1 MRSRIAASRTGMDDN
16 MPILEQRAGRTSS
29 PAPDL
34 LAGGAVLPERP
45 AGQRLIHLR
54 LSIRDKILLALL
66 MVVILMSVPY
76 VFLIV
81 PGMEYKDQYDTLIQ
95 NITTAN
101 SINGYIKPSI
111 DAEMWE
117 IIAGKKPFSQGNQ
130 YTILNDVDQRVQ
142 QMIDNTSS
150 DKGRIKLSVI
160 QRTLRTLRDAIDRV
174 GIQIAQHSTFEENL
188 VLMEQIRSVTQL
200 IEDNVQQYALF
211 EVNRTQQ
218 QYQDMQIGLTRW
230 AIGGLGVI
238 VAAILFSIV
247 AAWRISKSIYVP
259 IKKLHDVTTT
269 IARHDIEALVTADNA
284 DEITELGLSFN
295 IMVGKIKELLD
306 AKIEEHENLKKAEL
320 RALQAQINPH
330 FLYNTLDTIIWMA
343 ESRRTDQVVELVR
356 VLSRFFRITLSKGK
370 DWITVREEIE
380 HVESYLAIQK
390 MRYRDILDYRIDVPD
405 EIRDGQMLKLTLQP
419 LVENALYHGIKN
431 KRNGGEIVVSGRRL
445 NGGLLQ
451 IQIEDNGIGM
461 TQEQLAQIRAL
472 LDAESGG
479 AVVAESGYGI
489 NNVNQ
494 RIKLYYGQEYGLAIE
509 SKYLH
514 GTCVS
519 LVIPLQHAPAFR
531 APVALA
537 TQ

>member
-1 MRSRIAASRTGMDDN
+1 MMDEK
-16 MPILEQRAGRTSS
+16 MPILEQFGGRASS
-29 PAPDL
+29 SSADA
-34 LAGGAVLPERP
+34 LASSGVLPSRP
-45 AGQRLIHLR
+45 LWQRLLHLR

-76 VFLIV
+76 IFLIV
-81 PGMEYKDQYDTLIQ
+81 PGMQYKAQYDTLIQ

-101 SINGYIKPSI
+101 SINGFIKPSI

-117 IIAGKKPFSQGNQ
+117 VIAGKKPFSQGNQ
-130 YTILNDVDQRVQ
+130 YTTLNDVDQRVQ

-150 DKGRIKLSVI
+150 EKGRVKLSVI
-160 QRTLRTLRDAIDRV
+160 QRTLRTLRGTIDQV
-174 GIQIAQHSTFEENL
+174 GIQIAEHRTFEQNL

-200 IEDNVQQYALF
+200 IEDDVQEYALF

-218 QYQDMQIGLTRW
+218 QYQAMQIGLTRW
-230 AIGGLGVI
+230 AIGGLAVI
-238 VAAILFSIV
+238 VAAILFSIA

-343 ESRRTDQVVELVR
+343 EARRIDQVVELVR

-370 DWITVREEIE
+370 DWITVREEVE

-390 MRYRDILDYRIDVPD
+390 MRYRDILDYQVDMPD
-405 EIRDGQMLKLTLQP
+405 DMRDGQMLKLTLQP

-431 KRNGGEIVVSGRRL
+431 KRNGGAIVVRGRRL
-445 NGGLLQ
+445 DDQRLQ
-451 IQIEDNGIGM
+451 IQVEDNGIGM
-461 TQEQLAQIRAL
+461 TPEQLAQIRAI
-472 LDAESGG
+472 LDTEAGG

-494 RIKLYYGQEYGLAIE
+494 RIKLYYGAEYGLSIE
-509 SKYLH
+509 SEYRR

-519 LVIPLQHAPAFR
+519 LIIPLQR
-531 APVALA
+531 ALA
-537 TQ
+537 PRGALALGVP

>member
-1 MRSRIAASRTGMDDN
+1 MDEKIPLLEPIGGSAGVAAADALAAGVLHER
-16 MPILEQRAGRTSS
+16 RAGRM
-29 PAPDL
+29 
-34 LAGGAVLPERP
+34 R
-45 AGQRLIHLR
+45 IHLR

-81 PGMEYKDQYDTLIQ
+81 PGMKYKAQYDTLIQ

-117 IIAGKKPFSQGNQ
+117 IVAGKKLFSQGEQ
-130 YTILNDVDQRVQ
+130 YNILNSVDQRVQ
-142 QMIDNTSS
+142 QMIDNTDSE
-150 DKGRIKLSVI
+150 KGRVKLSVI
-160 QRTLRTLRDAIDRV
+160 QRTLRTLREAVDRV
-174 GIQIAQHSTFEENL
+174 GIQIAAHKTFEENM
-188 VLMEQIRSVTQL
+188 VLMEQIRNISQL
-200 IEDNVQQYALF
+200 IEENVQEYALF

-218 QYQDMQIGLTRW
+218 QYQAMQIGLTRW
-230 AIGGLGVI
+230 AIGGLAVI
-238 VAAILFSIV
+238 VAAILFSIA
-247 AAWRISKSIYVP
+247 AAWRISKSIYAP
-259 IKKLHDVTTT
+259 IKRLHDVTTT

-343 ESRRTDQVVELVR
+343 EARRIDQVVELVR

-380 HVESYLAIQK
+380 HVECYLAIQK
-390 MRYRDILDYRIDVPD
+390 IRYRDILYYQIDVPD
-405 EIRDGQMLKLTLQP
+405 DVRGGQMLKLTLQP

-431 KRNGGEIVVSGRRL
+431 KRKGGAIVVRGRRL
-445 NGGLLQ
+445 EGDLLQ
-451 IQIEDNGIGM
+451 IQVEDNGIGM
-461 TQEQLAQIRAL
+461 TQEQAAQIRAL
-472 LDAESGG
+472 LNAEAGG
-479 AVVAESGYGI
+479 SVIAESGYGI

-494 RIKLYYGQEYGLAIE
+494 RIKLYYGQEYGLTIE
-509 SKYLH
+509 SEYLC

-519 LVIPLQHAPAFR
+519 VIIPLQHAPALR
-531 APVALA
+531 ATLALGA
-537 TQ
+537 H

>member
-1 MRSRIAASRTGMDDN
+1 MDKN
-16 MPILEQRAGRTSS
+16 IPILERIGGRANSS
-29 PAPDL
+29 GADP
-34 LAGGAVLPERP
+34 LAGGAVLPVRRVGRP
-45 AGQRLIHLR
+45 LIHLR

-66 MVVILMSVPY
+66 MVVVLMSVPY

-81 PGMEYKDQYDTLIQ
+81 PGMAYKTQYDTIIQ

-101 SINGYIKPSI
+101 SINGYIKPYI
-111 DAEMWE
+111 DAEMWD
-117 IIAGKKPFSQGNQ
+117 IVAGKKSFSQGEQ
-130 YTILNDVDQRVQ
+130 YNILNNVDQRVQ
-142 QMIDNTSS
+142 QMIDNTDSE
-150 DKGRIKLSVI
+150 KGRIKLSVI

-174 GIQIAQHSTFEENL
+174 GIQIAQHSTFEENM
-188 VLMEQIRSVTQL
+188 VLMEQIRNVSQL
-200 IEDNVQQYALF
+200 IEDNVQEYALF
-211 EVNRTQQ
+211 ELNRTQQ

-306 AKIEEHENLKKAEL
+306 AKIEEQENLKKAEL

-343 ESRRTDQVVELVR
+343 EAKRMDQVVELVR

-370 DWITVREEIE
+370 DWITVRDEIE

-405 EIRDGQMLKLTLQP
+405 DMRDGQILKLTLQP

-431 KRNGGEIVVSGRRL
+431 KRNGGSIVVRGRRL
-445 NGGLLQ
+445 DGDLLQ
-451 IQIEDNGIGM
+451 IQVDDNGIGM
-461 TQEQLAQIRAL
+461 TQEQLAQVRAQL
-472 LDAESGG
+472 GAEAGA

-509 SKYLH
+509 SEYRH
-514 GTCVS
+514 GTRVS
-519 LVIPLQHAPAFR
+519 LIIPFQCAPALR
-531 APVALA
+531 AAPALG
-537 TQ
+537 TY

>member
-1 MRSRIAASRTGMDDN
+1 MDKN
-16 MPILEQRAGRTSS
+16 MPALEQN
-29 PAPDL
+29 
-34 LAGGAVLPERP
+34 GGSANSLDTRSLVGSAILPQRP
-45 AGQRLIHLR
+45 AGQHLIRLR

-81 PGMEYKDQYDTLIQ
+81 PGMEYKAQYDTLIQ

-111 DAEMWE
+111 DAEMWD
-117 IIAGKKPFSQGNQ
+117 IIAGKKSFNQGNQ
-130 YTILNDVDQRVQ
+130 YTILGDVDQRIQ
-142 QMIDNTSS
+142 QMMDNTNSE
-150 DKGRIKLSVI
+150 KGRVKLSVI
-160 QRTLRTLRDAIDRV
+160 QRTLRTLRDAIDHV
-174 GIQIAQHSTFEENL
+174 GIQIAQHKTFEENL
-188 VLMEQIRSVTQL
+188 VLMDQIRSVTQL
-200 IEDNVQQYALF
+200 IEDNVQEYALF

-218 QYQDMQIGLTRW
+218 QYQAMQIGLTRW

-330 FLYNTLDTIIWMA
+330 FLYNTLDAIIWMA
-343 ESRRTDQVVELVR
+343 EAKRMDQVVELVR

-370 DWITVREEIE
+370 DWITVRDEIE

-390 MRYRDILDYRIDVPD
+390 MRYRDILDYQIDVPD
-405 EIRDGQMLKLTLQP
+405 DMRNGQMLKLTLQP

-431 KRNGGEIVVSGRRL
+431 KRKGGVIVVRGRL
-445 NGGLLQ
+445 DGDLLQ
-451 IQIEDNGIGM
+451 IEVEDNGIGM
-461 TQEQLAQIRAL
+461 TQEQLAQIRML
-472 LDAESGG
+472 LDTESGD
-479 AVVAESGYGI
+479 AVVGENGYGI
-489 NNVNQ
+489 TNVNQ
-494 RIKLYYGQEYGLAIE
+494 RIKLYYGQEYGLVIE
-509 SKYLH
+509 SEYLH
-514 GTCVS
+514 GTRVS
-519 LVIPLQHAPAFR
+519 LVIPFQRTLVSHA
-531 APVALA
+531 ALA
-537 TQ
+537 VGTH

>member
-1 MRSRIAASRTGMDDN
+1 MDKN
-16 MPILEQRAGRTSS
+16 IPILERIGGRASSSSADSLPGGAVPPARRAGR
-29 PAPDL
+29 L
-34 LAGGAVLPERP
+34 
-45 AGQRLIHLR
+45 LIHMR

-66 MVVILMSVPY
+66 MVVFLMSVPY

-81 PGMEYKDQYDTLIQ
+81 PGIAYKTQYDTIIQ

-101 SINGYIKPSI
+101 SINGYIKPTI
-111 DAEMWE
+111 DAEMWD

-130 YTILNDVDQRVQ
+130 YSTLNDVDQRIQ
-142 QMIDNTSS
+142 QMIDNTGSE
-150 DKGRIKLSVI
+150 KGRLKLSVI
-160 QRTLRTLRDAIDRV
+160 QRTLQTLRSAIDRV
-174 GIQIAQHSTFEENL
+174 GIQIAQHRTFEENM
-188 VLMEQIRSVTQL
+188 VLMEQIRNISQL
-200 IEDNVQQYALF
+200 IEDNVQEYALF

-218 QYQDMQIGLTRW
+218 QYQAMQIGLTRW

-238 VAAILFSIV
+238 IAAILFSIA

-259 IKKLHDVTTT
+259 IKRLHDVTTT

-343 ESRRTDQVVELVR
+343 EAKRMDQVVELVR
-356 VLSRFFRITLSKGK
+356 VLSRFFRISLSKGK
-370 DWITVREEIE
+370 DWITVRDEIE
-380 HVESYLAIQK
+380 HIESYLAIQK

-405 EIRDGQMLKLTLQP
+405 DMRDGQMLKLTLQP

-431 KRNGGEIVVSGRRL
+431 KRKGGAIIVRGRQL
-445 NGGLLQ
+445 DGDLMQ
-451 IQIEDNGIGM
+451 IQVEDNGIGM
-461 TQEQLAQIRAL
+461 TQEQLAQIRAML
-472 LDAESGG
+472 GDEAS
-479 AVVAESGYGI
+479 AAMVAESGYGI

-494 RIKLYYGQEYGLAIE
+494 RIKLYYGQEYGLTIE
-509 SKYLH
+509 SEYRH

-519 LVIPLQHAPAFR
+519 LVIPLQYAPALR
-531 APVALA
+531 A
-537 TQ
+537 TQALEEH